1 MSATGFHPE
10 PSAKA
15 PWTRTIVLT
24 AAYAGD
30 DAARA
35 APVRRARIM
44 RFMVHL
50 RYKRPLRDRDLPV
63 CPSAGFLIFD
73 HAAYHT
79 PLRRIALLAH
89 DIPTMQKRKELN

>member
-10 PSAKA
+10 PSANA

-24 AAYAGD
+24 AACAGD

-35 APVRRARIM
+35 APVRKARIM

-50 RYKRPLRDRDLPV
+50 RYKRPLEIAIYRCAPQL
-63 CPSAGFLIFD
+63 GFLIFD
-73 HAAYHT
+73 HAAYNT
-79 PLRRIALLAH
+79 PLRRLALLAH
-89 DIPTMQKRKELN
+89 DIPTMHRRKE